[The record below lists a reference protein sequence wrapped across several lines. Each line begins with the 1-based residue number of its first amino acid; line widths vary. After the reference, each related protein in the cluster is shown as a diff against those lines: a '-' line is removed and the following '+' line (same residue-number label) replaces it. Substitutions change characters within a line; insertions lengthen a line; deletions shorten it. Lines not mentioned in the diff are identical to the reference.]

1 VLAWEHAHPAV
12 KAQIHELR
20 GVYRNRLK
28 CYELSLRLPLMV
40 ADAIILEQHLGPSH
54 AIEFIRAVD
63 PWCYPGE
70 KTQAAVVLKSCV
82 HRLLD
87 KSRDAVKSLSLFS
100 EESKSAFLLSPILIK
115 ERPALI
121 RKPYAERGY
130 SAPEAPPALA
140 APVDEGVLPASLVLP
155 PSEPLTACLVQPPAP
170 PPVAPALPHAAPTP
184 AAPMPPPSP
193 GQCFDVD
200 ACVRVVA
207 NTTPGIAPVHAT
219 GLLFGTVVKYE
230 GRGEYLVKGTHL
242 EDAYEMHGIGC
253 AGHTDNLITEDSHKQ
268 TEAKVVTANMVDDRA
283 SRVIQRFF
291 FYGYRRRINFLKIP
305 CICPAGQGPP
315 IPATMEL
322 KALNFGHHGPMYWGR
337 VHPKVRLLILKGY
350 VGNKPAFH
358 AGSCRGDWQGKH
370 LLPAGRHLNGGEL
383 PAVGDVLWKVS
394 KLLATD
400 GLHHAYHLNEHRT
413 FNIFAKAHH
422 MKTCRLLSVKGSRQN
437 LTVQQATRV
446 LRNLPVYLQYLHETR
461 IESVPNKLVEGVWDG
476 LRDHYV
482 LAALRARSV
491 VDVAFTTPLIFFTH
505 SDYVSKHQG

>member
-1 VLAWEHAHPAV
+1 MVCPSGDAKSEAKLIDESALHSDVAGGVHA
-12 KAQIHELR
+12 
-20 GVYRNRLK
+20 
-28 CYELSLRLPLMV
+28 
-40 ADAIILEQHLGPSH
+40 SH
-54 AIEFIRAVD
+54 ANCVSSQTDNAARATSKASKVLKGAELDEAKRLIEAHVAVPANMQHAVD
-63 PWCYPGE
+63 YWL
-70 KTQAAVVLKSCV
+70 TM
-82 HRLLD
+82 
-87 KSRDAVKSLSLFS
+87 
-100 EESKSAFLLSPILIK
+100 SP
-115 ERPALI
+115 EQR
-121 RKPYAERGY
+121 
-130 SAPEAPPALA
+130 
-140 APVDEGVLPASLVLP
+140 
-155 PSEPLTACLVQPPAP
+155 
-170 PPVAPALPHAAPTP
+170 
-184 AAPMPPPSP
+184 
-193 GQCFDVD
+193 
-200 ACVRVVA
+200 
-207 NTTPGIAPVHAT
+207 
-219 GLLFGTVVKYE
+219 
-230 GRGEYLVKGTHL
+230 

-400 GLHHAYHLNEHRT
+400 GLHHAYHLNEHRA

>member
-1 VLAWEHAHPAV
+1 MVCPSGDAKSEAKLIDESALHSDVAGGVHA
-12 KAQIHELR
+12 
-20 GVYRNRLK
+20 
-28 CYELSLRLPLMV
+28 
-40 ADAIILEQHLGPSH
+40 SH
-54 AIEFIRAVD
+54 ANCVSSQTDNAARATSKASKVLKGAELDEAKRLIEAHVAVPANMQHAVD
-63 PWCYPGE
+63 YWL
-70 KTQAAVVLKSCV
+70 TM
-82 HRLLD
+82 
-87 KSRDAVKSLSLFS
+87 
-100 EESKSAFLLSPILIK
+100 SP
-115 ERPALI
+115 EQR
-121 RKPYAERGY
+121 
-130 SAPEAPPALA
+130 
-140 APVDEGVLPASLVLP
+140 
-155 PSEPLTACLVQPPAP
+155 
-170 PPVAPALPHAAPTP
+170 
-184 AAPMPPPSP
+184 
-193 GQCFDVD
+193 
-200 ACVRVVA
+200 
-207 NTTPGIAPVHAT
+207 
-219 GLLFGTVVKYE
+219 
-230 GRGEYLVKGTHL
+230 

-291 FYGYRRRINFLKIP
+291 FYGYRRRINFPKIP

-400 GLHHAYHLNEHRT
+400 GLHHAYHLNEHRA

>member
-1 VLAWEHAHPAV
+1 MVCPSGDAKSEAKLIDESALHSDVAGGVHA
-12 KAQIHELR
+12 
-20 GVYRNRLK
+20 
-28 CYELSLRLPLMV
+28 
-40 ADAIILEQHLGPSH
+40 SH
-54 AIEFIRAVD
+54 ANCVSSQTDNAARATSKASKVLKGAELDEAKRLIEAHVAVPANMQHAVD
-63 PWCYPGE
+63 YWL
-70 KTQAAVVLKSCV
+70 TM
-82 HRLLD
+82 
-87 KSRDAVKSLSLFS
+87 
-100 EESKSAFLLSPILIK
+100 SP
-115 ERPALI
+115 EQR
-121 RKPYAERGY
+121 
-130 SAPEAPPALA
+130 
-140 APVDEGVLPASLVLP
+140 
-155 PSEPLTACLVQPPAP
+155 
-170 PPVAPALPHAAPTP
+170 
-184 AAPMPPPSP
+184 
-193 GQCFDVD
+193 
-200 ACVRVVA
+200 
-207 NTTPGIAPVHAT
+207 
-219 GLLFGTVVKYE
+219 
-230 GRGEYLVKGTHL
+230 

-461 IESVPNKLVEGVWDG
+461 IESVPNKLVEGVLDG

>member
-1 VLAWEHAHPAV
+1 MVCPSGDAKSEAKLIDESALHSDVAGGVHA
-12 KAQIHELR
+12 
-20 GVYRNRLK
+20 
-28 CYELSLRLPLMV
+28 
-40 ADAIILEQHLGPSH
+40 SH
-54 AIEFIRAVD
+54 ANCVSSQTDNAARATSKASKVLKGAELDEAKRLIEAHVAVPANMQHAVD
-63 PWCYPGE
+63 YWL
-70 KTQAAVVLKSCV
+70 TM
-82 HRLLD
+82 
-87 KSRDAVKSLSLFS
+87 
-100 EESKSAFLLSPILIK
+100 SP
-115 ERPALI
+115 EQR
-121 RKPYAERGY
+121 
-130 SAPEAPPALA
+130 
-140 APVDEGVLPASLVLP
+140 
-155 PSEPLTACLVQPPAP
+155 
-170 PPVAPALPHAAPTP
+170 
-184 AAPMPPPSP
+184 
-193 GQCFDVD
+193 
-200 ACVRVVA
+200 
-207 NTTPGIAPVHAT
+207 
-219 GLLFGTVVKYE
+219 
-230 GRGEYLVKGTHL
+230 

-400 GLHHAYHLNEHRT
+400 GLHHAYHLNEHRA

-446 LRNLPVYLQYLHETR
+446 LRNLPVYLQCLHETAF